1 MSIQKVISENEFKNK
16 LYKYKKLRKE
26 YEQDLPNKHKE
37 ELTSKKGE
45 LISII
50 NDLRICD
57 CYDTIP
63 SDSDK
68 SDIELLYN
76 KLI

>member
-1 MSIQKVISENEFKNK
+1 M
-16 LYKYKKLRKE
+16 
-26 YEQDLPNKHKE
+26 PNSHKE
-37 ELTSKKGE
+37 QLKLKKDE

-50 NDLRICD
+50 QDLRLCD

-68 SDIELLYN
+68 ADIETLYN

>member
-1 MSIQKVISENEFKNK
+1 MSIQKVISKNEFKNK
-16 LYKYKKLRKE
+16 LYKYKKSRKE
-26 YEQDLPNKHKE
+26 YEQDLPNSHKE
-37 ELTSKKGE
+37 ELRLKKDE

-50 NDLRICD
+50 QDLRLCD

-68 SDIELLYN
+68 ADIETLYRN
-76 KLI
+76 II